1 MSEYLLGIDNGNTIS
16 KAAIFDLQGRE
27 IQVTSRQVK
36 SDFPHKGWTERSM
49 DELWQSTASTIKD
62 ALSKSGIKPEHIIGI
77 GTTGHGN
84 GLYLIDKEGIVR
96 HEIVN
101 DLGLGRNVEET
112 LRMLDALQFTEKH
125 GEVCP
130 ANWRN
135 GDEAMKPTAE
145 GVAEYLAKHA

>member
-49 DELWQSTASTIKD
+49 DELWQSTAAAVKE
-62 ALSKSGIKPEHIIGI
+62 ALSISGIKPEQIIGI

-84 GLYLIDKEGIVR
+84 GLYLLDKEGQPARAGIQSLDKR
-96 HEIVN
+96 LEIVAN
-101 DLGLGRNVEET
+101 
-112 LRMLDALQFTEKH
+112 LRMIDCLARRRTDHQATQ
-125 GEVCP
+125 
-130 ANWRN
+130 R
-135 GDEAMKPTAE
+135 
-145 GVAEYLAKHA
+145 GVIAAVHFNRLIKKSV